1 MEKVRIVEG
10 EKASLNLQAFLTSNL
25 SPLIS
30 SMEVKTLNATIYDV
44 ASEAGVSMATVSRVV
59 NGNPNVKPSTRK
71 KVLDAIERLGYRP
84 NAVARGLASKKTT
97 TVGVIIPDISSI
109 FFSELARG
117 IEDIATMYKYNIILC
132 DSDQNKEK
140 ELHLLNTLLEKQVD
154 GIVFM
159 GGRISDE
166 HVSEFKKSPVPVVL
180 AATVDEQGETPSVNI
195 DYKRAAYDAVSDL
208 IERGH
213 KRVAMVSGPLADP
226 INGHY
231 KFEGYQRALEESG
244 LTFEDRYVVV
254 GDYTYDSGIEAVQ
267 TFLKEKEKPT
277 AIFVGSDEMALG
289 VIHGAQDAGYKV
301 PEDFEVISFN
311 NTRLALMVRPTLTTV
326 VQPMYD
332 IGAVAM
338 RLLTKY
344 MNDEEVEDHA
354 VVLPHRIEYR
364 KSTK

>member
-1 MEKVRIVEG
+1 M
-10 EKASLNLQAFLTSNL
+10 
-25 SPLIS
+25 
-30 SMEVKTLNATIYDV
+30 NATIYDV

-97 TVGVIIPDISSI
+97 TVGVIIPDISNI

-132 DSDQNKEK
+132 DSDQNKDK
-140 ELHLLNTLLEKQVD
+140 ELHLFNTLLEKQVD

-159 GGRISDE
+159 GGRISEE
-166 HVSEFKKSPVPVVL
+166 HVNEFKNAPVPVVL

-195 DYKRAAYDAVSDL
+195 DYKQATFDAVHYL
-208 IERGH
+208 LEKGH
-213 KRVAMVSGPLADP
+213 RKVGLVSGSLTDP

-231 KFEGYQRALEESG
+231 KFEGYRKALREAG
-244 LTFEDRYVVV
+244 LALKDDLVAV
-254 GDYTYDSGIEAVQ
+254 GDDSYDSGMEAMRKFIE
-267 TFLKEKEKPT
+267 TGNLPT
-277 AIFVGSDEMALG
+277 AIFVGSDEMAIG
-289 VIHGAQDAGYKV
+289 VIHAAQDAGYTV
-301 PEDFEVISFN
+301 PDDIEVVSFN

-344 MNDEEVEDHA
+344 MSEEEVEDHA

-364 KSTK
+364 QSTKA